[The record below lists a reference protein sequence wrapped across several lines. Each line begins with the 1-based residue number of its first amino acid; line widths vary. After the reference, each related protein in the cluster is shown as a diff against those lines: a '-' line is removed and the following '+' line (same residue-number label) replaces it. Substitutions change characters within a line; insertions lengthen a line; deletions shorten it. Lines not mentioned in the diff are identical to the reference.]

1 MFRKVFMVDM
11 PYVMFE
17 LMSMSGHWIQDCKR
31 ILDQIKKLDDVK
43 GKDRLD
49 MVRMI
54 RFTLHALQRSVS
66 GWLQWVD
73 NPDIMANF
81 SLEEL
86 QEINKNL
93 AKLTRSF
100 VEYDAE
106 ITSITEKDLTT
117 KKKKARR
124 ELTERKKGKTEIF
137 YVK

>member
-1 MFRKVFMVDM
+1 MI
-11 PYVMFE
+11 
-17 LMSMSGHWIQDCKR
+17 SMSGRWSQDCKR
-31 ILDQIKKLDDVK
+31 ILDQIKKLENVK

-49 MVRMI
+49 MVRTI

-66 GWLQWVD
+66 GWLQWAD

-100 VEYDAE
+100 VEYDVE
-106 ITSITEKDLTT
+106 ITSLTEKDLTA
-117 KKKKARR
+117 KEKKARR
-124 ELTERKKGKTEIF
+124 ELAERAKDKTEVF